1 MGGGGQYKVKVKCE
15 SEVAQSYLT
24 ICDPMDSSLPG
35 SSFVGFSS
43 RSQTCLHIR
52 ITWEVFRKFPS
63 LTLHDS
69 RSWTHILHSHD
80 QLGRKGVVRLLYFL
94 GGSHSTAILE
104 HWVLSVVTPSVA
116 SASLGNALETQVLS
130 PNQRL
135 NDQKL
140 LTVGPATCF
149 NKNR

>member
-1 MGGGGQYKVKVKCE
+1 ME
-15 SEVAQSYLT
+15 SLSPIQLFVTLRTVAYQAPLS
-24 ICDPMDSSLPG
+24 M
-35 SSFVGFSS
+35 GFSS
-43 RSQTCLHIR
+43 GSQTCLHIR

-69 RSWTHILHSHD
+69 RPWTHILDSHD

-104 HWVLSVVTPSVA
+104 HWVLSEVTPSVA
-116 SASLGNALETQVLS
+116 SASPGNALEMQVLR
-130 PNQRL
+130 PYQRL

-140 LTVGPATCF
+140 EPWAQQPVSTRTLKGILMHT
-149 NKNR
+149 